1 MMYRLIVL
9 NGPLKGQRITVEPDP
24 MILGRGDDCTMQFQD
39 DEMARHHARIEQ
51 REHELFI
58 NDLGSM
64 NKVIVNK
71 HEIKTGRI
79 KHGDIIEL
87 GRTRLLVEAL
97 VQAEVQSTGTDSSRL
112 VRRGRKRKL
121 ALAASVLLVAGG
133 TFAVLNREPA
143 SSPEAI
149 PPPVADHAA
158 VTMPTDAPAL
168 AALPEPVPDLIDE
181 RLRDIQAELTAL
193 QQRIEQVNQSS
204 QWLAESPG
212 HDVATDK
219 PAFALPADAINDE
232 EAIMAAARSAIE
244 AEELEQA
251 DLLLEHLRIEHPD
264 YLPGYE
270 LRAQLFERLGMPGKA
285 REQWN
290 AIVLR
295 ATGTDLYRRA
305 MVERIRIDQQE
316 SRGSFN
322 AHDSVRIAAL
332 DQVRFRESTD
342 YDEMRTVQIQL
353 AYDRRLGPIDPKA
366 MRLMIYFFEQDLD
379 TRRINLSAIQ
389 PYAQANLSA
398 LHQDAANDRFTCAV
412 NYVAPKGYYTRDHN
426 TSRQRYYGFI
436 ARLHY
441 FDNLVDEQ
449 ARPAKLLD
457 PAILEAAGL
466 AMHTANSG
474 NASSA
479 ASF

>member
-9 NGPLKGQRITVEPDP
+9 NGPQKGSRVTVDEEP
-24 MILGRGDDCTMQFQD
+24 MLIGRCEECAAQFQD
-39 DEMARHHARIEQ
+39 EEMALRHARIEQ
-51 REHELFI
+51 RNNELFI
-58 NDLGSM
+58 TDLGSM
-64 NKVIVNK
+64 SKIIVNK
-71 HEIKTGRI
+71 HEVKNARI

-97 VQAEVQSTGTDSSRL
+97 VQAEVQTASPEPEHL

-133 TFAVLNREPA
+133 TFAILQQDDARAPEPA
-143 SSPEAI
+143 PAATVVTEVAVPEA
-149 PPPVADHAA
+149 PAVEAVAAE
-158 VTMPTDAPAL
+158 PAPNPL
-168 AALPEPVPDLIDE
+168 DE
-181 RLRDIQAELTAL
+181 RLRNIQQELTVL
-193 QQRIEQVNQSS
+193 QQRIEQFNQSARTIAEPAPGES
-204 QWLAESPG
+204 QA
-212 HDVATDK
+212 K
-219 PAFALPADAINDE
+219 PPLEIPDGAINEE
-232 EAIMAAARSAIE
+232 EAIMTAARE
-244 AEELEQA
+244 AMEADELEQA
-251 DLLLEHLRIEHPD
+251 ELLLEHLRIQYPD

-270 LRAQLFERLGMPGKA
+270 LRAQLYEELGMPGKA

-290 AIVLR
+290 AVVLR
-295 ATGTDLYRRA
+295 STGTDLYRRA
-305 MVERIRIDQQE
+305 MVERLRLEQVE

-332 DQVRFRESTD
+332 EQVRFRESAD

-353 AYDRRLGPIDPKA
+353 SYDRQLGPIDPKA

-379 TRRINLSAIQ
+379 TRRINLSGIQ
-389 PYAQANLSA
+389 PYAQVNLSA
-398 LHQDAANDRFTCAV
+398 LEQDPTSDRFTCAV

-426 TSRQRYYGFI
+426 TSRQRYYGFV

-449 ARPAKLLD
+449 ARPARLLD

-466 AMHTANSG
+466 AMQTVNNSE
-474 NASSA
+474 NVNTP